1 MAGLWMDS
9 MMASEG
15 EKIIT
20 GICIGLPL
28 GTSLVFAAVLI
39 TAPPSQ
45 KEAPYKPILYLEVP
59 TKPNISTS
67 GYVYPMR
74 TFQVPV
80 EPYKEGHKDGIA
92 LPPLNYHLYSTPNAN
107 SRMGFIPSPYPFSSG
122 NRDSRTLRERKET
135 EKEDEKVNTVS
146 TPSTLSLLALV
157 LPFLWRRK

>member
-9 MMASEG
+9 MMASEMK
-15 EKIIT
+15 KIIT
-20 GICIGLPL
+20 GIGIGLPL

-67 GYVYPMR
+67 GYIYPMR

-80 EPYKEGHKDGIA
+80 EDYKEGHKDGIA
-92 LPPLNYHLYSTPNAN
+92 LPHSTNPYLRIHPNAN
-107 SRMGFIPSPYPFSSG
+107 SRMGFIPVPYPFSSP
-122 NRDSRTLRERKET
+122 SRSDGDDREHEKE
-135 EKEDEKVNTVS
+135 EDEKVNTVP
-146 TPSTLSLLALV
+146 TPSTLALLALV
-157 LPFLWRRK
+157 LPFLWRRR